1 VEDPQVV
8 ESLVEVVGG
17 PSLPRLQTPSL
28 LMWNT
33 ELTGLAG
40 LIWWFLVI
48 LLVIWITENALR
60 SKH

>member
-1 VEDPQVV
+1 MVP
-8 ESLVEVVGG
+8 
-17 PSLPRLQTPSL
+17 L
-28 LMWNT
+28 LMWNA